1 MRVSDS
7 VYKCLGPLEVQNK
20 EDDRPLIV
28 ADGKSPL
35 VVGAENVMH
44 YPNPPNPSKVL
55 YISRKEAP
63 ILRVERG
70 VPVSFSIQVGH
81 DVSFCITFDPIG
93 GAAYE
98 IHLINFPYE
107 ISCREVN

>member
-7 VYKCLGPLEVQNK
+7 VDKCFGPLEAENK
-20 EDDRPLIV
+20 EDGHPLIV
-28 ADGKSPL
+28 ADGKSPFIVGTKN
-35 VVGAENVMH
+35 VVH
-44 YPNPPNPSKVL
+44 YPNPPNQSKVL

-63 ILRVERG
+63 VLRVERG
-70 VPVSFSIQVGH
+70 VPVSFSIRVGH
-81 DVSFCITFDPIG
+81 DVAFCITFDPIG

-107 ISCREVN
+107 ISCKEAN